1 VTPPF
6 GRVGIAGL
14 GLIGGSIAMGIRAA
28 WPAVTITACDRADRL
43 EAGRRRGLIDAEV
56 SEAAGL
62 AASECIVLAVP
73 MAAMREVIDQLG
85 RCRARGIITD
95 VGSTKRAVMAAAAAA
110 GLRRFIGGHPMAGS
124 EHAGLEHARADLFR
138 GRPWLLVA
146 SAATEADKAVETFIT
161 ALGGHPRW
169 LSAENHDRTMAYVS
183 HLPQLLATTL
193 MNVAS
198 RQVGEEGVA
207 AGGPAFVEMTRLA
220 SSPSA
225 LWQGILSE
233 NADFTTEA
241 LKRFV
246 DALPDGADVGSAAWV
261 REAFTHA
268 SQARQRWLPADRSE
282 D

>member
-1 VTPPF
+1 
-6 GRVGIAGL
+6 
-14 GLIGGSIAMGIRAA
+14 
-28 WPAVTITACDRADRL
+28 
-43 EAGRRRGLIDAEV
+43 
-56 SEAAGL
+56 
-62 AASECIVLAVP
+62 
-73 MAAMREVIDQLG
+73 MAAMRDVIDQLG

-95 VGSTKRAVMAAAAAA
+95 VGSTKRAVMAAAVAA